1 LSLLLSF
8 PAQAADFLG
17 AREHLITAA
26 DVRGLGVHGDRV
38 LIAAASDLKASR
50 WRRARAL
57 IALRFAP
64 SEESLAFLRAV
75 IDEKKPASQ
84 GADVL
89 DLAAAA
95 GSLAPYGRA
104 ALPDLLPLVVH
115 ASADVRHA
123 AAQAL
128 GTIDAPEAESALR
141 ARLYVEKDVGV
152 RDVVA
157 RALRAR

>member
-1 LSLLLSF
+1 MRALFTLLLLSF
-8 PAQAADFLG
+8 PAHADFLS
-17 AREHLITAA
+17 AREHAITAA
-26 DVRGLGVHGDRV
+26 DVRALGAHGDRF
-38 LIAAASDLKASR
+38 LIAAAGDVKASR

-75 IDEKKPASQ
+75 IDEKKAASQ

-95 GSLAPYGRA
+95 ASLAPYGRA

-123 AAQAL
+123 AVQAL
-128 GTIDAPEAESALR
+128 GSIDAPEAESALR
-141 ARLYVEKDVGV
+141 ARLYVE
-152 RDVVA
+152 
-157 RALRAR
+157 